1 MKKICIV
8 YASLSGN
15 TEDIANLIKANLEK
29 NYLVDLKPAE
39 YTLFNDV
46 SSYDGIIIGTY
57 TWNDGIIPF
66 EFNQFFTSID
76 ERIKDKYIGIY
87 GSGDMKYK
95 FYCTAVDSFYNKVKS
110 FGTKISE
117 NKLKMELGPDNEEKI
132 KLIKIFTEEF
142 ENLIENKSSGL
153 YINCNDETLEEKF
166 RIFSQLSKEHEKLGI
181 SSDSD
186 YFFNKAKEILAFVK
200 DYKMKDRLYAHLSN
214 ERISPITYDESLDLF
229 NNITDIPTKIKTAHK
244 LIRKLKK
251 IKNIEKAKELIVLT
265 ESLIEKLEENA
276 DKIELISAMGASYKD
291 IDEAK
296 GILYVNKAF
305 DLSEK
310 ISSAY
315 ERAIALNEIGAH
327 YFDLKY
333 PEKGFLAFEKSVEL
347 SENISEPLKKADSLI
362 MTGGEMAE
370 KHQKVEAKAILE
382 KAQSILNTL
391 PDSKEKMK
399 LLTEL
404 SKNLG
409 QSFDID
415 SALELAN
422 TMNNPYEKGEALIKI
437 IKNLKKMHKEQEAYK
452 LLKSVFD
459 LAKDIDLNYEK
470 AILYRK
476 IATEYINF
484 DKKTEAKLAL
494 NKAYLLVV

>member
-1 MKKICIV
+1 M
-8 YASLSGN
+8 
-15 TEDIANLIKANLEK
+15 
-29 NYLVDLKPAE
+29 
-39 YTLFNDV
+39 
-46 SSYDGIIIGTY
+46 
-57 TWNDGIIPF
+57 
-66 EFNQFFTSID
+66 
-76 ERIKDKYIGIY
+76 
-87 GSGDMKYK
+87 
-95 FYCTAVDSFYNKVKS
+95 
-110 FGTKISE
+110 
-117 NKLKMELGPDNEEKI
+117 
-132 KLIKIFTEEF
+132 
-142 ENLIENKSSGL
+142 
-153 YINCNDETLEEKF
+153 
-166 RIFSQLSKEHEKLGI
+166 
-181 SSDSD
+181 
-186 YFFNKAKEILAFVK
+186 
-200 DYKMKDRLYAHLSN
+200 
-214 ERISPITYDESLDLF
+214 
-229 NNITDIPTKIKTAHK
+229 
-244 LIRKLKK
+244 
-251 IKNIEKAKELIVLT
+251 
-265 ESLIEKLEENA
+265 
-276 DKIELISAMGASYKD
+276 
-291 IDEAK
+291 
-296 GILYVNKAF
+296 
-305 DLSEK
+305 
-310 ISSAY
+310 
-315 ERAIALNEIGAH
+315 
-327 YFDLKY
+327 
-333 PEKGFLAFEKSVEL
+333 AFEKSVEL